1 MSPPDMPLEPSGKAS
16 SDRPGDADLVLVLV
30 DVLDG
35 HGRVTL
41 RQRFAV
47 GPGRRTITIG
57 RGLTADVTLDDP
69 HAAALHAGIEIGPDG
84 GLLVTDLGS
93 LNGVVI
99 GGRRIAA
106 ARALALPDGQLQVGR
121 TRLRLRSSREALAP
135 EKIDAVQAT
144 SVLRDPL
151 WLAGLGGAATV
162 VQTIYGGWLGSPRDL
177 AVTIVAL
184 LVAAAGVAAVW
195 VAAWG
200 LLTRILQGEWRL
212 VRHAAIALGLG
223 AALFAANGVLD
234 LVWFVAALPG
244 RINPGTLFTVLAAGA
259 GLYLHLMTAAHLTR
273 LRAGLV
279 ACLLPALVWGGSL
292 WVTGRSSARDVNHI
306 AESHR
311 IYPPALRLR
320 AAESPDA
327 FFARTKALRP
337 AALRQRSR
345 LLANDPEDPDK

>member
-1 MSPPDMPLEPSGKAS
+1 MSPPDISPPDRRREGPAS
-16 SDRPGDADLVLVLV
+16 ADLVLV

-41 RQRFAV
+41 RQRFAL

-57 RGLTADVTLDDP
+57 RGLSADVTLDDP
-69 HAAALHAGIEIGPDG
+69 HAAALHASVEMSPNG

-93 LNGVVI
+93 LNGLVI
-99 GGRRIAA
+99 GHRRVAA
-106 ARALALPDGQLQVGR
+106 AHAEALPDGQLQVGR

-135 EKIDAVQAT
+135 EKIDAAQAT
-144 SVLRDPL
+144 SILRDPL

-162 VQTIYGGWLGSPRDL
+162 AQTIYGGWLGSPRDL
-177 AVTIVAL
+177 AVTIVGL
-184 LVAAAGVAAVW
+184 LVAAAGIAAVW

-223 AALFAANGVLD
+223 AALYAASGVLD
-234 LVWFVAALPG
+234 LVWFMAALPG
-244 RINPGTLFTVLAAGA
+244 WANPATLLGVLTAGA

-292 WVTGRSSARDVNHI
+292 WVTGRSSARNVNHI
-306 AESHR
+306 AETHR

-320 AAESPDA
+320 AAESPDT
-327 FFARTKALRP
+327 FFARTKDLRD
-337 AALRQRSR
+337 AALRHRSR